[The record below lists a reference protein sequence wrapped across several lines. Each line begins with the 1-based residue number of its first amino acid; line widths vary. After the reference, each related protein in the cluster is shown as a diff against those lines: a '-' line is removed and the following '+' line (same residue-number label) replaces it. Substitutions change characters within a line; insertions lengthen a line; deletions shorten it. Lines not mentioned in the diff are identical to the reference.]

1 MPIISP
7 LITTA
12 IYEGKKKASYS
23 GDKNLPRRSAR
34 WKYDPA
40 MLLCWYRI
48 DPKRRVGLYTRTVK
62 RN

>member
-1 MPIISP
+1 MR
-7 LITTA
+7 
-12 IYEGKKKASYS
+12 EKKASYS

-40 MLLCWYRI
+40 MFLCWYRI